1 MTSLSSRRLRVVLVD
16 DEPLVR
22 LGLRRLLEQESD
34 IELVA
39 EGADGDQAV
48 AVVREQRPDV
58 LLLDMQM
65 PGRTGLEVLASLGDA
80 RPRAVVFVTAHDG
93 YAIEAFEQHAV
104 DYLLKPFDQRRFR
117 VALERVRERLR
128 GDVAD
133 DRLDRLLASL
143 MPQAPWLERIPAKV
157 ANRVTL
163 VSVGDI
169 HWIEAADNYVR
180 LHTAEGQYAV
190 RETMNSLADRLDPRH
205 FARVHRS
212 TIVNLGR
219 VKEMLA
225 LPSGDYT
232 VVLES
237 GTRLTLSRGYRKS
250 FEEQVGRA
258 LS

>member
-1 MTSLSSRRLRVVLVD
+1 VVLVD
-16 DEPLVR
+16 DEPLV
-22 LGLRRLLEQESD
+22 EQETD
-34 IELVA
+34 IKLVA
-39 EGADGDQAV
+39 ECADGEQAV
-48 AVVREQRPDV
+48 AVVLEQRPDV

-65 PGRTGLEVLASLGDA
+65 PGKTGLEVLRALGAD
-80 RPRAVVFVTAHDG
+80 RPKAVVFVTAHDT

-117 VALERVRERLR
+117 VALNRVRERL
-128 GDVAD
+128 GTGASD

-143 MPQAPWLERIPAKV
+143 APRTQWLERIPAKV

-163 VSVGDI
+163 VPVAEI
-169 HWIEAADNYVR
+169 LWIEAADNYVR

-190 RETMNSLADRLDPRH
+190 RVTMNRLAEQLDPRQ

-232 VVLES
+232 VVLEG
-237 GTRLTLSRGYRKS
+237 GTRLTLSRGYRKA
-250 FEEQVGRA
+250 FEEQIGRA

>member
-1 MTSLSSRRLRVVLVD
+1 MTGMR
-16 DEPLVR
+16 
-22 LGLRRLLEQESD
+22 
-34 IELVA
+34 
-39 EGADGDQAV
+39 
-48 AVVREQRPDV
+48 
-58 LLLDMQM
+58 
-65 PGRTGLEVLASLGDA
+65 
-80 RPRAVVFVTAHDG
+80 F
-93 YAIEAFEQHAV
+93 EAFEQHAV

-143 MPQAPWLERIPAKV
+143 MPRAPWLERIPAKV

-190 RETMNSLADRLDPRH
+190 RETMNSWRTGSIRDISRGCI
-205 FARVHRS
+205 ARRS
-212 TIVNLGR
+212 LNLGR

-250 FEEQVGRA
+250 FEEQIGRA